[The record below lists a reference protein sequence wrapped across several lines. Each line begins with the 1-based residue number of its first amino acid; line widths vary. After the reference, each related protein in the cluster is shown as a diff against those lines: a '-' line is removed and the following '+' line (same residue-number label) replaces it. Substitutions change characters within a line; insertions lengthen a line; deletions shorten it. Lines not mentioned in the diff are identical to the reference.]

1 MLRCMTKLPILALG
15 LFLIDTATAVATWPS
30 PTYDELE
37 DLMLLNDGYNARDFP
52 FPLLPCTFARAPGFS
67 IAGGFLRTGFHDMA
81 AADIHTGIGGL
92 DASIGFEL
100 DSTVYTENA
109 GVAFNN
115 SLTYYSR
122 FFNERASMSD
132 LIGLGVYASVRA
144 CGGPVVPLRAGRID
158 ATQAGAV
165 GVPDPKDNRQKTAAQ
180 FARMGF
186 NQQEMIQVV
195 ACGHTLG
202 GVHSAQHLTIVP
214 DGTTAL
220 GTGDFDATNSTYDN
234 IVVTQYLDGS
244 TKNPLCI
251 GPDVDSRSDLR
262 IFSSDG
268 NKTVSAMAD
277 SASYAT
283 TCSRILQKMIDTVPA
298 GVQLTDAVTTY
309 DVKPYALQLNVV
321 GDESLLFSGQI
332 RFRTNTVPKSTI
344 SSIELHY
351 LDRNGA
357 SAGKI
362 DTVELGD
369 ASGFDDTFTF
379 FGFNATISA
388 KTSISSFV
396 VVATLASGSVTYD
409 NNGQGFPMQDTIF
422 TQTLNSTLSP
432 LDNSG
437 NQKAT
442 IIAAVRSDTVS
453 EPDMSIHI
461 INPMSYN
468 HLPTISKS
476 TSTMTKVCES
486 KYYTFYSGS
495 YYVPVA
501 AVNGTKYDVSIG
513 SFSDSF
519 KNLDLL
525 PSTAGALICSGS
537 GSGGSG
543 TTNTTSTTSTWS
555 NISITSSSSSSA
567 TPANS
572 SSSTQ
577 QTSGT
582 STQDSDI
589 WTTTI
594 VTAFTTFCPRATSF
608 IQNGKTYTA
617 TEATTLTIVDD
628 CPCTISWTRTRSD
641 SESSSSTT
649 NGISTT
655 TTTTATTSSLSA
667 TATTTTTT
675 TMTSSSATSDLLVRP
690 MSEAV
695 TSAPS
700 SSSTTTTTTS
710 AGLGSWSASGGVEV
724 GVTSS
729 PVSPAIATYTGSAGS
744 FASGRN
750 VMMAWFGSA
759 VVAAVYLL

>member
-1 MLRCMTKLPILALG
+1 MLRYMTKLSILALG
-15 LFLIDTATAVATWPS
+15 LFLIETATAVATWPS

-52 FPLLPCTFARAPGFS
+52 FPVVPCTFARVPGFS
-67 IAGGFLRTGFHDMA
+67 IAGGFLRTAFHDMA

-115 SLTYYSR
+115 SLTYYSK
-122 FFNERASMSD
+122 FFNDRASMSD

-165 GVPDPKDNRQKTAAQ
+165 GVPDPKDNRQKMAAQ

-202 GVHSAQHLTIVP
+202 GVHSAQHPAIVP

-234 IVVTQYLDGS
+234 KVVTQYLDGS
-244 TKNPLCI
+244 TKNTLCI

-277 SASYAT
+277 SASYSA
-283 TCSRILQKMIDTVPA
+283 TCSGILQKMIDTVPA
-298 GVQLTDAVTTY
+298 GVQLTDAVTPY
-309 DVKPYALQLNVV
+309 DVKPYNLQLNVI
-321 GDESLLFSGQI
+321 GDESLLFSGEI

-344 SSIELHY
+344 SGIQLHY

-357 SAGKI
+357 SAFKI
-362 DTVELGD
+362 DTVVLGD

-396 VVATLASGSVTYD
+396 VVATLTSSTVTYD
-409 NNGQGFPMQDTIF
+409 NNGQGFPIQDTIF

-453 EPDMSIHI
+453 EPDMSIYI
-461 INPMSYN
+461 INPMTYN

-476 TSTMTKVCES
+476 TSTMTKICES
-486 KYYTFYSGS
+486 KYYTFYSAS
-495 YYVPVA
+495 YDVPVA

-525 PSTAGALICSGS
+525 PSTAGALICSAS

-543 TTNTTSTTSTWS
+543 VANTTSTTLTWS
-555 NISITSSSSSSA
+555 NISTTSSSSSLSA
-567 TPANS
+567 STPANS

-577 QTSGT
+577 QTTST

-589 WTTTI
+589 WTTTV
-594 VTAFTTFCPRATSF
+594 VTAITTYCPRATSF

-617 TEATTLTIVDD
+617 TEATTLTIIDD
-628 CPCTISWTRTRSD
+628 CPCTISWTRTQPH

-649 NGISTT
+649 NGISNTT
-655 TTTTATTSSLSA
+655 TTTSTTTTSVLSATTTRTTSS
-667 TATTTTTT
+667 T
-675 TMTSSSATSDLLVRP
+675 TSDLPVRP
-690 MSEAV
+690 MSEAI
-695 TSAPS
+695 TYATS
-700 SSSTTTTTTS
+700 SSSTTTTS
-710 AGLGSWSASGGVEV
+710 AGLGSWSGSGGGV

-729 PVSPAIATYTGSAGS
+729 PVSPAIATYTGSAGTLS
-744 FASGRN
+744 SGRDL
-750 VMMAWFGSA
+750 MMAWFGSA
-759 VVAAVYLL
+759 IVAAVYLL